1 MSESAYTEVL
11 NDPNAQTRIGF
22 GKHEGDTYAWILKFD
37 RNYARWM
44 HQEYVR
50 CRGATVGDEFA
61 KAAAWFGN
69 ALEKMDRV
77 PAARRAACVAKAEA
91 AAEAARRAERE
102 RELER
107 AAAAR
112 ALHALRTSSAR
123 GQLATM
129 PSDLLLH
136 ILAQSALCEALRLP
150 CVCRDL
156 LRSLGPLEASTPRM
170 RLVIDHVFARLR
182 DTIGTIPGG
191 WTQFRV
197 HGKPLSDDCVIGNGG
212 FAPNDDCVKVAAW
225 HNFKCLASKTLIDVR
240 YTTLGVVRGNPDE
253 FRALAMR
260 TAAQRDAFF
269 ALRSSALLALRALRV
284 AKDDAQRKVQ
294 LCALTG
300 RFSNRQNNPGS
311 IGQVVDVLKQ
321 MQMQYGILAGQVAEM
336 KRLNA
341 EHALCLRIPTMGYT
355 SEKGEK
361 ELERFLSA

>member
-11 NDPNAQTRIGF
+11 NDPNAQTRMGF
-22 GKHEGDTYAWILKFD
+22 GKHEGETYAWILKFD

-44 HQEYVR
+44 HREYVR
-50 CRGATVGDEFA
+50 CHGATVGDEFA

-77 PAARRAACVAKAEA
+77 PASRRAACVAAAEA
-91 AAEAARRAERE
+91 AAEAARRAARE

-112 ALHALRTSSAR
+112 ALHALRTSSAK

-129 PSDLLLH
+129 PPDVLLH

-182 DTIGTIPGG
+182 DTVGTIPGG
-191 WTQFRV
+191 WKPVAT
-197 HGKPLSDDCVIGNGG
+197 PLSDDRAIGNGG
-212 FAPNDDCVKVAAW
+212 FAPNVDVKDAAWHAW

-240 YTTLGVVRGNPDE
+240 YTTLGVVRGKPDE
-253 FRALAMR
+253 FQALAMR
-260 TAAQRDAFF
+260 TAAQRDAFL

-294 LCALTG
+294 LCGLTG

-336 KRLNA
+336 QRLNA